1 VKELGRGVRR
11 VNRSLAFERYLLQT
25 IVVGMGVLAYV
36 VRVRPRSLRRVRQN
50 LNPMSIQIM
59 KHRAEIGVAN
69 VRTKARREDVGG

>member
-11 VNRSLAFERYLLQT
+11 ANRSLAFERCLLQT
-25 IVVGMGVLAYV
+25 MVVGTGVLADV
-36 VRVRPRSLRRVRQN
+36 VRVRPRSLCCVRQN
-50 LNPMSIQIM
+50 LNPMPVQIM